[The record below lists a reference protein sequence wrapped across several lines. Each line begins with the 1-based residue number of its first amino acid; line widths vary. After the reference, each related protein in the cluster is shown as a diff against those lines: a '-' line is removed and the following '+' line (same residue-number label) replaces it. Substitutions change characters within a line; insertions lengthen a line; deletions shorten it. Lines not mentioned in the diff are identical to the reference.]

1 MTKLEFILS
10 LNDRLSGLPKKDVQE
25 RLNFYSEMIEDRME
39 EGLSEEDAVKAVGDV
54 DEIAEQILTETP
66 TPKKQ
71 KTKRKLKVWEIVLL
85 TLGSPIWLS
94 LLIAALSVVF
104 SLCVSLWAVFGSLV
118 ACAFGGIAAGAI
130 LTFGENIFSGIALI
144 SAGLVCAGFSI
155 LFFFVCKLATKGA
168 VLLLRPIKNLVAK
181 KEEND
186 NE

>member
-10 LNDRLSGLPKKDVQE
+10 LNDRLSGLPKKEVQE

-39 EGLSEEDAVKAVGDV
+39 EGLSEQDAIEAVGNV
-54 DEIAEQILTETP
+54 DEIAEQILAENP

-71 KTKRKLKVWEIVLL
+71 KNKRKLKVWEIVLL
-85 TLGSPIWLS
+85 ALGSPIWLS
-94 LLIAALSVVF
+94 LLISVFAVVF

-118 ACAFGGIAAGAI
+118 ACAFGGIISGI
-130 LTFGENIFSGIALI
+130 VIVFGENIFSAIALI
-144 SAGLVCAGFSI
+144 SAGFVCAGLSI

-168 VLLLRPIKNLVAK
+168 VLLTRFIKNLVVK
-181 KEEND
+181 KEEDD